1 MAQALENRLDEV
13 SADEADCVLAIGVF
27 DALHRGHLKVVESAR
42 RLALKFGAKLY
53 VLTFFPH
60 PSKVLSRDGKSSL
73 IYGLDTRIKLLA
85 SLGVDKVFVKDFT
98 REFACLSPEEFLLY
112 ILRKFPNLRGI
123 VTGDNFRFG
132 RNAGADTSWLAAKS
146 VDYGFEALAV
156 KGEIDDDMYVSS
168 TRLRRLLR
176 EGRMEEFA
184 RLCSRPYFAMGR
196 VVEGKHLGA
205 KLGFPTLNLDLSGEC
220 LPPFGAYVSRL
231 ENLNTGRFYD
241 GVSNYGLC
249 PTAGALPRAVLET
262 NLLSDKVDFG
272 AGTLVK
278 VELLKFLRG
287 ERKFASLDE
296 LKRQI
301 NIDKSGAISYFECLK
316 NGLL

>member
-60 PSKVLSRDGKSSL
+60 PSKVLSKEGKSSL
-73 IYGLDTRIKLLA
+73 IYGLDTRIKLLV

-98 REFACLSPEEFLLY
+98 PEFACLSPEEFLLY

-146 VDYGFEALAV
+146 ADYGFEALAV
-156 KGEIDDDMYVSS
+156 GGELDDDMYVSS

-184 RLCSRPYFAMGR
+184 RLCSRPYFAIGK
-196 VVEGKHLGA
+196 VESGKHLGA

-220 LPPFGAYVSRL
+220 LPPFGVYVSRL
-231 ENLNTGRFYD
+231 ENLDSGGIYE
-241 GVSNYGLC
+241 GVSNYGFC
-249 PTAGALPRAVLET
+249 PTVGGVDRAVLET

-272 AGTLVK
+272 SGTLVK

-287 ERKFASLDE
+287 ERKFASLDG

-301 NIDKSGAISYFECLK
+301 NIDKNGAISYFECLK
-316 NGLL
+316 KS

>member
-1 MAQALENRLDEV
+1 MAQAFEQRLDEV
-13 SADEADCVLAIGVF
+13 SADAAACVLAIGVF
-27 DALHRGHLKVVESAR
+27 DALHRGHLKVVERAR
-42 RLALKFGAKLY
+42 ELALKFGAKLY

-60 PSKVLSRDGKSSL
+60 PSKVLSREGKSFL
-73 IYGLDTRIKLLA
+73 IYGLDTRVGLLA
-85 SLGVDKVFVKDFT
+85 SLGVDGVFVKDFT
-98 REFACLSPEEFLLY
+98 REFANLSPEEFLLY
-112 ILRKFPNLRGI
+112 ILKKFPNLKGI

-132 RNAGADTSWLAAKS
+132 RNASADTSWLAAKS
-146 VDYGFEALAV
+146 ADYGFEALAV

-184 RLCSRPYFAMGR
+184 RLCSRPYFAIGK

-231 ENLNTGRFYD
+231 ENLNAGRLYE

-262 NLLSDKVDFG
+262 NLLSGEVDFG

-287 ERKFASLDE
+287 ERKFASLED

-301 NIDKSGAISYFECLK
+301 NIDKNGAISYFECLK
-316 NGLL
+316 KS

>member
-1 MAQALENRLDEV
+1 MAQAFEQRLDEV
-13 SADEADCVLAIGVF
+13 SADAAACVLAIGVF

-42 RLALKFGAKLY
+42 SLALKFGAKLY

-60 PSKVLSRDGKSSL
+60 PCKVLSAEGKSSL
-73 IYGLDTRIKLLA
+73 IYGLDTRVGLLA
-85 SLGVDKVFVKDFT
+85 SLGVDRVFVKDFT
-98 REFACLSPEEFLLY
+98 REFASLSPEEFLLY
-112 ILRKFPNLRGI
+112 ILKKFPNLKGI

-132 RNAGADTSWLAAKS
+132 KNASADTSWLAAKAP
-146 VDYGFEALAV
+146 DYGFEALAV

-184 RLCSRPYFAMGR
+184 RLCSRPYFAMGK
-196 VVEGKHLGA
+196 VVEGKHLGE

-220 LPPFGAYVSRL
+220 LPPFGVYVSRL
-231 ENLNTGRFYD
+231 ENLGSGGIYE

-262 NLLSDKVDFG
+262 NLLSGEVDFG
-272 AGTLVK
+272 EGTPVK

-287 ERKFASLDE
+287 ESKFASLED

-301 NIDKSGAISYFECLK
+301 NIDKNGAISYFECLK
-316 NGLL
+316 KS